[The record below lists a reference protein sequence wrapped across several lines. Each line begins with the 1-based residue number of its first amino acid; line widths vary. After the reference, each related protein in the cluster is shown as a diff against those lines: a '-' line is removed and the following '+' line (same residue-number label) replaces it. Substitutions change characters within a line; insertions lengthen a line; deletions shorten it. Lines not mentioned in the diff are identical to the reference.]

1 VSAAFLTKD
10 ENTMKRFKNIS
21 LVYECDEPTLQ
32 RAATLAKDNRAKLT
46 IVYPIR
52 DLPSGSQQLTVGEKP
67 IDIGKLVLEEYKTR
81 LNEVA
86 KSARSLGVRPATQL
100 LLGNPSIEIIRDV
113 IENRRD
119 LVIMTAE
126 GKGGLKQ
133 RLFGSTSTHLMRK
146 CPAPLFI
153 MKPGRR
159 KRFHHILA
167 AIDPEVTGDARDTL
181 NGMILELAMSL
192 SAREDANLHVVH
204 AWTLFGESL
213 LRGRGG
219 MYAADVD
226 RAVREEAGKRRRVVR
241 SLLAKHTV
249 TRCQL
254 HLPKGDA
261 AEVIPRLIGR
271 LGIDVLV
278 MGTVCRAGIPGFIIG
293 NTAERVLDA
302 VDCSVL
308 VVKPEGFVSPVAPL
322 ISGEGG
328 K

>member
-1 VSAAFLTKD
+1 
-10 ENTMKRFKNIS
+10 MKRFKNIS

-46 IVYPIR
+46 IVYPVKG
-52 DLPSGSQQLTVGEKP
+52 LPVGTQKLTVGNKP
-67 IDIGKLVLEEYKTR
+67 IDIGKLVLQEYKTR
-81 LNEVA
+81 LEESA
-86 KSARSLGVRPATQL
+86 KSARSLGVRPATKVL
-100 LLGNPSIEIIRDV
+100 VGDPALEIVRDV
-113 IENRRD
+113 IEQQRD

-146 CPAPLFI
+146 CPVPLFV
-153 MKPGRR
+153 MKPTRR
-159 KRFHHILA
+159 NRFHQILA

-181 NGMILELAMSL
+181 NALILELGLSL

-213 LRGRGG
+213 MRGRGG
-219 MYAADVD
+219 MYAAEVD
-226 RAVREEAGKRRRVVR
+226 RLSREEAEKRRRVVQA
-241 SLLAKHTV
+241 LLAKHSV
-249 TRCQL
+249 TGCHL

-261 AEVIPRLIGR
+261 AEVIPRLVGK
-271 LGIDVLV
+271 LGIDLLV
-278 MGTVCRAGIPGFIIG
+278 MGTVCRTGIPGFIIG
-293 NTAERVLDA
+293 NTAERVLDT

-322 ISGEGG
+322 IAAEGEE
-328 K
+328 